1 MISFNITI
9 FLNVWGT
16 FFLLQ
21 HKIFSHLP
29 PKIKK
34 FLDVKHDHNYDEE
47 GGNQPEKNITPK
59 ERLEALEKV
68 RAYCQLH
75 DFQNSVHYS
84 LRMIE
89 NDCVKATYHQSN
101 IQKHITDFF
110 K

>member
-1 MISFNITI
+1 MTPFNITI

-21 HKIFSHLP
+21 HKFFSHLP
-29 PKIKK
+29 PKIKF
-34 FLDVKHDHNYDEE
+34 FLDVKDDHNYDEV

-59 ERLEALEKV
+59 ECLEALEKV

>member
-1 MISFNITI
+1 MSEVHFFSCNIKFLAIFNPK
-9 FLNVWGT
+9 L
-16 FFLLQ
+16 
-21 HKIFSHLP
+21 KI
-29 PKIKK
+29 
-34 FLDVKHDHNYDEE
+34 FLDVKDDDNYDEE

-59 ERLEALEKV
+59 ECLEALEKV

-89 NDCVKATYHQSN
+89 NDCVKATYHHSN

>member
-1 MISFNITI
+1 MILDITI
-9 FLNVWGT
+9 FLKVWGT

-21 HKIFSHLP
+21 HKIFSHVPLIYH
-29 PKIKK
+29 PKLKI
-34 FLDVKHDHNYDEE
+34 FLDVEDNDNYDKEK
-47 GGNQPEKNITPK
+47 PEKSTTK
-59 ERLEALEKV
+59 ECLKALEKV

-84 LRMIE
+84 LRMSE
-89 NDCVKATYHQSN
+89 NDCVKTTYHQSN

>member
-1 MISFNITI
+1 MT
-9 FLNVWGT
+9 
-16 FFLLQ
+16 
-21 HKIFSHLP
+21 HLTDKGVVYSP
-29 PKIKK
+29 R
-34 FLDVKHDHNYDEE
+34 
-47 GGNQPEKNITPK
+47 GGVLTPAYSTPK
-59 ERLEALEKV
+59 ECLEALEKV

-84 LRMIE
+84 LWMIE